1 MKGSF
6 SIPNDAPEVRA
17 RLTADEL
24 ARFEAFLAVRGAKKG
39 PYTRQLI
46 LRAMEEAER
55 RGESGF
61 GAVVQTGRG
70 A

>member
-1 MKGSF
+1 MYGSVLRP
-6 SIPNDAPEVRA
+6 SECPEL
-17 RLTADEL
+17 RLRLLPDEM
-24 ARFEAFLAVRGAKKG
+24 ARFEAFLTVRGAKKG

-55 RGESGF
+55 RGDAGF

>member
-1 MKGSF
+1 M
-6 SIPNDAPEVRA
+6 
-17 RLTADEL
+17 
-24 ARFEAFLAVRGAKKG
+24 ARFEAFLTVRGAKKG

-55 RGESGF
+55 RGDAGF